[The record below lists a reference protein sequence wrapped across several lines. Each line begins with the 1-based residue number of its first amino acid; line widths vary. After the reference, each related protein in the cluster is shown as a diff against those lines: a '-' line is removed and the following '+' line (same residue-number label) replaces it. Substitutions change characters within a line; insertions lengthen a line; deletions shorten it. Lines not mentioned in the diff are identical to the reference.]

1 MGTDAKIASALAD
14 RQIELFRFDA
24 NISNYAIKSFKQ
36 LEKDIK
42 RLASGL
48 SASPGQKELRDL
60 KKETRILLSSS
71 YKDISEYTDSELD
84 GFSDH
89 EAEIIAL
96 LLSQITGKK
105 IKPIRVKEKP
115 NIGGVDLSEYWK
127 QSEETTA
134 LQLNAS
140 ISKGVI
146 DDKDSNE
153 IATAAAI
160 VIAGRINGI
169 KSLIRTS
176 TQTLAN
182 QSRQRLY
189 ESILGIKG
197 YIHTSILDG
206 RTSVIC
212 LVRANSIWDLD
223 HNPIMGTTEPFEIPP
238 LHHNCRSY
246 LRPWLGD
253 EIEHLTG
260 EDWLFSRSA
269 DQQDA
274 LLGRGRADLWRRGV
288 ITWADLLNQQGR
300 PLTLKE
306 LMALYG
312 Y

>member
-1 MGTDAKIASALAD
+1 MGTDAKIASTLAD

-24 NISNYAIKSFKQ
+24 NISNHAIKSFKK

-48 SASPGQKELRDL
+48 SGSPNQKELREV
-60 KKETRILLSSS
+60 KKEARILISDS
-71 YKDISEYTDSELD
+71 YQEISEYTNSELD
-84 GFSDH
+84 EFSDH
-89 EAEIIAL
+89 EAEIVAL
-96 LLSQITGKK
+96 LLSQATGKK
-105 IKPIRVKEKP
+105 IKPIRVRIKP
-115 NIGGVDLSEYWK
+115 NINGVDLDEHWK

-134 LQLNAS
+134 LLANYS

-153 IATAAAI
+153 IAAATAI
-160 VIAGRINGI
+160 VIAGRINGL

-189 ESILGIKG
+189 ESILGIRG
-197 YIHTSILDG
+197 YIHTSVLDS

-238 LHHNCRSY
+238 LHNNCRSF
-246 LRPWLGD
+246 LRVWFGD

-260 EDWLFSRSA
+260 EDWLASRSA

-274 LLGRGRADLWRRGV
+274 LLGRGRADLWRREV

-300 PLTLKE
+300 PLTLAE
-306 LMALYG
+306 LRALYG